1 MSATSETEGA
11 GAAPVRLD
19 MWADIACPWCFIGQ
33 TRLDAAIAAERAE
46 GRDVQVRHRPYQ
58 LNPGLPPEGVA
69 TVDYYPRIFGST
81 EQMQQAFA
89 RTEAVAREAGLAIDH
104 GRMTK
109 AANTRYAHGVVL
121 SYDGDPRQRRV
132 LMAMYSAY
140 FEQGL
145 DITDHDVV
153 LGIAAQA
160 AGETVD
166 EVRARVDAFDLA
178 RLDASFD
185 LGRALGVSA
194 VPTFVADAGADVDP
208 DYGLSPA
215 AVAVQGAQSE
225 DVLRQVLAEARTRA
239 GA

>member
-1 MSATSETEGA
+1 MSDVA
-11 GAAPVRLD
+11 GASAVPVRLD

-33 TRLDAAIAAERAE
+33 TRLDAAIEAERAE

-104 GRMTK
+104 ARMTK

-121 SYDGDPRQRRV
+121 SFDGDPRQRRV

-153 LGIAAQA
+153 LGVAASA
-160 AGETVD
+160 SGDPVD
-166 EVRARVDAFDLA
+166 DVRARVDAFDLA

-185 LGRALGVSA
+185 LGRTLGVSA
-194 VPTFVADAGADVDP
+194 VPTFVADAGTDIDP
-208 DYGLSPA
+208 EVGLSAA
-215 AVAVQGAQSE
+215 AVAVQGAQPE
-225 DVLRQVLAEARTRA
+225 EVLRQVLAEARTRA
-239 GA
+239 SA

>member
-1 MSATSETEGA
+1 VVDVAGTSAV
-11 GAAPVRLD
+11 PVRLD

-46 GRDVQVRHRPYQ
+46 GREVQVRHRPYQ

-69 TVDYYPRIFGST
+69 TVDYYPKIFGSA
-81 EQMQQAFA
+81 EQMAEAFA
-89 RTEAVAREAGLAIDH
+89 RTESVAREAGLAIDH
-104 GRMTK
+104 SRMTK

-140 FEQGL
+140 FEQGR

-153 LGIAAQA
+153 LCAAA
-160 AGETVD
+160 AASGESVD

-185 LGRALGVSA
+185 LGRTLGVSA
-194 VPTFVADAGADVDP
+194 VPTFVADAGTEVEP
-208 DYGLSPA
+208 EVGLSPA

>member
-1 MSATSETEGA
+1 MSDVA
-11 GAAPVRLD
+11 GASAVPVRLD

-33 TRLDAAIAAERAE
+33 TRLDAAIEAERAE

-104 GRMTK
+104 ARMTK

-153 LGIAAQA
+153 LGVAASA
-160 AGETVD
+160 SGDPVD
-166 EVRARVDAFDLA
+166 DVRARVDAFDLA

-185 LGRALGVSA
+185 LGRTLGVSA
-194 VPTFVADAGADVDP
+194 VPTFVADAGTDIDP
-208 DYGLSPA
+208 EVGLSAA
-215 AVAVQGAQSE
+215 AVAVQGAQPE
-225 DVLRQVLAEARTRA
+225 EVLRQVLAEARTRA
-239 GA
+239 SA